1 MNLVYEITPKFP
13 HRHIF
18 SVKAALAN
26 PNPLGQV
33 FMLPNWIPGSYLI
46 RDFAKNIVSISVT
59 SKGNEIPIKKLD
71 KNHWIVSP
79 CRDSIVVEYEVYAF
93 DLSVRS
99 AYLTNER
106 AFFNGTSV
114 FLLPIGFEEYEC
126 ELVVNLPDNESVV
139 GDWKCA
145 TTLSLKTKKATS
157 QTYVADN
164 YHDLIDHP
172 VEMADFKVIEFYA
185 NQIPHQMTLTG
196 LNTAVTD
203 RLKSDLIAICEHHLN
218 FFGDI
223 VPFDNYLFLTLVRS
237 KGYGGL
243 EHKKSTSLICSR
255 EDLPVKGV
263 TSISSEYT
271 KFLALC
277 SHEYFHAWWIKTIK
291 PSNFHEF
298 DYNQEN
304 YTEQLWI
311 FEGFTSYYDELSLL
325 RTKILTAEQY
335 LILFSQNVTKIQ
347 RCNGRYKQSIAESS
361 FDAWTK
367 FYKQDE
373 NAVNSIVSYYSKGA
387 LLAFV
392 LDIEIRRATNDTK
405 TLDDIVRYIWDNF
418 RENGLENSSVKLVLE
433 KLTNKDFSKFFSSY
447 VYGVKDLPLDNAFK
461 YVGIECSFQHKK
473 DDLSGFG
480 INIKENKE
488 LPLVSHVFDNSSAQM
503 AGLYVGDTVVSVDK
517 IKVTYKDLASNM
529 DSRNLG
535 DTITLGILRDD
546 ILIEID
552 IEIIRTNKT
561 FCTLSLA
568 EKQCAKTI
576 DRQIQWFY
584 Q

>member
-1 MNLVYEITPKFP
+1 M
-13 HRHIF
+13 
-18 SVKAALAN
+18 
-26 PNPLGQV
+26 
-33 FMLPNWIPGSYLI
+33 
-46 RDFAKNIVSISVT
+46 
-59 SKGNEIPIKKLD
+59 
-71 KNHWIVSP
+71 
-79 CRDSIVVEYEVYAF
+79 
-93 DLSVRS
+93 
-99 AYLTNER
+99 
-106 AFFNGTSV
+106 
-114 FLLPIGFEEYEC
+114 
-126 ELVVNLPDNESVV
+126 
-139 GDWKCA
+139 
-145 TTLSLKTKKATS
+145 
-157 QTYVADN
+157 
-164 YHDLIDHP
+164 
-172 VEMADFKVIEFYA
+172 
-185 NQIPHQMTLTG
+185 
-196 LNTAVTD
+196 
-203 RLKSDLIAICEHHLN
+203 
-218 FFGDI
+218 
-223 VPFDNYLFLTLVRS
+223 
-237 KGYGGL
+237 
-243 EHKKSTSLICSR
+243 
-255 EDLPVKGV
+255 
-263 TSISSEYT
+263 
-271 KFLALC
+271 
-277 SHEYFHAWWIKTIK
+277 
-291 PSNFHEF
+291 
-298 DYNQEN
+298 
-304 YTEQLWI
+304 
-311 FEGFTSYYDELSLL
+311 
-325 RTKILTAEQY
+325 
-335 LILFSQNVTKIQ
+335 TKIQ

-392 LDIEIRRATNDTK
+392 LDIEIRRVTNDTK

-488 LPLVSHVFDNSSAQM
+488 LSLVSHVFDNSSAQM

-517 IKVTYKDLASNM
+517 LKVTYKDLASNI